1 MHISAVIQEQWRNL
15 STTYLLSLMVRICWT
30 YSTKQYFDWQCSY
43 VQCRVTTHVTV
54 LIGVTDLKFT
64 KIWIQL
70 QETSNE
76 FHLRSLRDLHASV
89 PSKNYHK
96 WIELHS
102 LFPMMLFK
110 WPSQRLGEKRQKLWG
125 NWYHWKKYSLL
136 LYSLR
141 SSQDL
146 ISNSPYCLPYN
157 FYNVSLDHLILDQ
170 LIIP

>member
-1 MHISAVIQEQWRNL
+1 MEELINYLFAVLNGKD
-15 STTYLLSLMVRICWT
+15 LLNILYQTIFWLTMFLYTMQSDNPCH
-30 YSTKQYFDWQCSY
+30 CSY
-43 VQCRVTTHVTV
+43 WSRR
-54 LIGVTDLKFT
+54 LKIY
-64 KIWIQL
+64 KIWIQW

-76 FHLRSLRDLHASV
+76 FHLSSLRDLHALV